1 MEQRDEEKRKKE
13 EIQKK
18 KEQEEENRKKRAA
31 QAFSKFFVPPKKKVD
46 AANIADDENSKDSAA
61 SSESVGVI
69 RSNFMPFQVR
79 EMMKVAPCVR
89 LEISKEQLAVLD
101 KCLKGEKSVEK
112 LYLKQLKEN
121 HKPKS
126 SGKTWPLDE
135 KDNDNIVLVPDE
147 LDGVGE
153 NIEEDEGQMKFK
165 HRAKFL
171 MFTENRRPAYHGTW
185 RKKTSDITARRPLTQ
200 DKVSFRLIF
209 QLFHE

>member
-13 EIQKK
+13 EGLKK

-31 QAFSKFFVPPKKKVD
+31 EAFSKFFVPPKKKFEVV
-46 AANIADDENSKDSAA
+46 NIADDENSKDSAA
-61 SSESVGVI
+61 SNESIGGI

-79 EMMKVAPCVR
+79 EMMKLAPCVR
-89 LEISKEQLAVLD
+89 LEISKEQLTVLD
-101 KCLKGEKSVEK
+101 KCLKTVKSVDG
-112 LYLKQLKEN
+112 LYLKQLKGN

-126 SGKTWPLDE
+126 SGKTWPVDE
-135 KDNDNIVLVPDE
+135 KDVDDVVCIPDE

-153 NIEEDEGQMKFK
+153 NIEVDEGQMKFK

-185 RKKTSDITARRPLTQ
+185 RKKTADITARRPLMQ
-200 DKVSFRLIF
+200 DKVSL
-209 QLFHE
+209 LKNHD